1 MCKFLR
7 IKNTIL
13 NVDLIRRIKYSP
25 KEQRISFYTRELND
39 SGFFIFNA
47 ENEDKWNRLLYALSS
62 TDTISEW
69 RIE

>member
-13 NVDLIRRIKYSP
+13 NVDLIRRVKYSH
-25 KEQRISFYTRELND
+25 KEQRIFFYTRELND
-39 SGFFIFNA
+39 CGFFVFN
-47 ENEDKWNRLLYALSS
+47 EVNKDKWNQLLYALSS

-69 RIE
+69 RV

>member
-13 NVDLIRRIKYSP
+13 NVDLIRRVKYSP
-25 KEQRISFYTRELND
+25 KEQRIFFYTRELND
-39 SGFFIFNA
+39 CGFFVFN
-47 ENEDKWNRLLYALSS
+47 EVSKDKWNQLLYALSS

-69 RIE
+69 RV